1 MVRPMG
7 IQSEGRVGYRK
18 KGKYYQAR
26 WTEGERQREVSLRVT
41 NKDRAKILCRQI
53 NDSLEKGEPWEWVL
67 GRLQKG
73 ERTFRDLVDEYL
85 ERGSRWSETT
95 RRQNSGTVNRLL
107 AEFGD
112 WPVTQ
117 IERRDIEGY
126 LARRRDE
133 GLSKASRNRYL
144 CALKVMF
151 AAAEEW
157 GYLRESPVD
166 RLKTEPE
173 GRKMPRPYYDEE
185 VDRFLLELPEDHRA
199 LVEVYLHTA
208 LRRGELVK
216 LLWSDVDLVGCTLT
230 VRSPKNRRDR
240 CVPMSGRVHEILTER
255 RRAWEQECRRTAVI
269 DARVYGE
276 RADIRKALRRAM
288 VKAQISQ
295 ERRQLLHPIH
305 SLRDTSI
312 TRLVKAGVPL
322 ARVQEIAGH
331 ASVEMTRRYA
341 HVSPTDL
348 RESITAVFG

>member
-95 RRQNSGTVNRLL
+95 RRQNSGTVNRLV

-185 VDRFLLELPEDHRA
+185 VDR
-199 LVEVYLHTA
+199 
-208 LRRGELVK
+208 
-216 LLWSDVDLVGCTLT
+216 LLWS
-230 VRSPKNRRDR
+230 
-240 CVPMSGRVHEILTER
+240 
-255 RRAWEQECRRTAVI
+255 CRRITAPSSRCICTPPYAAESWSSCYGPTWTLLGAPSRLGPPRIAVTAVC
-269 DARVYGE
+269 
-276 RADIRKALRRAM
+276 
-288 VKAQISQ
+288 
-295 ERRQLLHPIH
+295 P
-305 SLRDTSI
+305 
-312 TRLVKAGVPL
+312 
-322 ARVQEIAGH
+322 
-331 ASVEMTRRYA
+331 
-341 HVSPTDL
+341 
-348 RESITAVFG
+348 